1 MSRRSATPDGITPEL
16 MLRAYAIGVFPMAES
31 AHDPWLHWV
40 EPKIRGVVPLTGLHI
55 SKSLAKVIRSDRF
68 EIRIDHYFDAVLE
81 ACATLHGNTWISYRL
96 RDLYRALFRQGHVHT
111 VETWQNEQLVGGLFG
126 ISLGGAFFG
135 ESMFHIAR
143 DASKTALTFLV
154 ARLLHGGYRLLDTQ
168 FLTPHL
174 KSMGGIELA
183 RNDYL
188 AYLEDALAQTGDFF
202 RLDKEEA
209 RNGEVVLRF
218 LDQRRAV

>member
-1 MSRRSATPDGITPEL
+1 
-16 MLRAYAIGVFPMAES
+16 
-31 AHDPWLHWV
+31 
-40 EPKIRGVVPLTGLHI
+40 
-55 SKSLAKVIRSDRF
+55 
-68 EIRIDHYFDAVLE
+68 
-81 ACATLHGNTWISYRL
+81 
-96 RDLYRALFRQGHVHT
+96 
-111 VETWQNEQLVGGLFG
+111 
-126 ISLGGAFFG
+126 
-135 ESMFHIAR
+135 MFHIAR

>member
-68 EIRIDHYFDAVLE
+68 EIRIDHDFDAVLE

-218 LDQRRAV
+218 LYQRRAV

>member
-1 MSRRSATPDGITPEL
+1 

-68 EIRIDHYFDAVLE
+68 EIRIDHDFDAVLE

>member
-68 EIRIDHYFDAVLE
+68 EIRIDHDFDAVLE